1 MACFQ
6 QGMYGDSA
14 NNEAR
19 LPRLPQLRDSTNP
32 LSNRFTTYPKDEI
45 AIIFQQLTDLIHHL
59 GTGMARVC
67 SHQQGMARLTKPCKP
82 GATPPTTGK
91 FN

>member
-45 AIIFQQLTDLIHHL
+45 AIIFQQLTDLIHHWAPEWL
-59 GTGMARVC
+59 VFAHTSSYGQA
-67 SHQQGMARLTKPCKP
+67 HQTL
-82 GATPPTTGK
+82 
-91 FN
+91 